1 MIRRAIPALRALP
14 ILCILGA
21 SAALLPACAP
31 ISVYQ
36 GFQVVDAKP
45 QDLKVGEDTK
55 STVLAHLGSPSTV
68 STFDPNTW
76 FYITQVSEHQSFYQ
90 AKTIRRDVVAVS
102 FDKDSDK
109 VAKVDTLSLKDG
121 RVIAYNG
128 RETPTRGRQL
138 SVLEQIIGTLGQGG
152 LLGNPQD
159 VAPGT
164 RPGQAGGPR

>member
-1 MIRRAIPALRALP
+1 MFRRIAPALCALV
-14 ILCILGA
+14 A
-21 SAALLPACAP
+21 SAALIQGCAP

-45 QDLKVGEDTK
+45 ADVKVGEDTK

-68 STFDPNTW
+68 STFDPNIW
-76 FYITQVSEHQSFYQ
+76 FYISQVSEHEAFYQ
-90 AKTIRRDVVAVS
+90 ARTIRRDVVAVS
-102 FDKDSDK
+102 FDKADDK

-128 RETPTRGRQL
+128 RETPTRGRSL

-152 LLGNPQD
+152 LLGNPQRRRNR
-159 VAPGT
+159 T
-164 RPGQAGGPR
+164 RARGRSTEAGPDPAH

>member
-1 MIRRAIPALRALP
+1 MIRRIVPVV
-14 ILCILGA
+14 C
-21 SAALLPACAP
+21 ALLASTALIEGCTP

-36 GFQVVDAKP
+36 GFQIVDSKP
-45 QDLKVGEDTK
+45 ADLKVGEDTK
-55 STVLAHLGSPSTV
+55 TTVLAHLGSPSTV
-68 STFDPNTW
+68 STFDPNVW
-76 FYITQVSEHQSFYQ
+76 FYITQVSEHQAFYS

-102 FDKDSDK
+102 FDKGDDK

-128 RETPTRGRQL
+128 RETPTRGRSL

-152 LLGNPQD
+152 LLNNPQD

-164 RPGQAGGPR
+164 RPGEGGGPH

>member
-1 MIRRAIPALRALP
+1 MIRRIVP
-14 ILCILGA
+14 IICAAAA
-21 SAALLPACAP
+21 SAALVGACTP

-45 QDLKVGEDTK
+45 ADLKVGQDTK
-55 STVLAHLGSPSTV
+55 STVMSRLGSPSSV
-68 STFDPNTW
+68 STFDPNVW
-76 FYITQVSEHQSFYQ
+76 FYITQVSEHQAFYQ
-90 AKTIRRDVVAVS
+90 SRTIRRDVVAVS
-102 FDKDSDK
+102 FDKADDK

-121 RVIAYNG
+121 RVIAFNG
-128 RETPTRGRQL
+128 RETPTRGRSL

-164 RPGQAGGPR
+164 RPGEGGPH